1 MIHSFIIH
9 KGTKMTS
16 LVSGLD
22 PVILDEQFEET
33 YRVTCTLC
41 CEYCLVLF
49 SVYLPNKLFSF
60 TRVGMCQWFVNRWH
74 NG

>member
-1 MIHSFIIH
+1 MIHSFIIQ

-33 YRVTCTLC
+33 YHVTCTLC
-41 CEYCLVLF
+41 CEYCSVLF
-49 SVYLPNKLFSF
+49 SVYLPNKQTNLFLLH
-60 TRVGMCQWFVNRWH
+60 VKGFVS
-74 NG
+74 GS